1 MFPRRLCAR
10 PVAHTF
16 SHVKTDDTVDILAT
30 LWDGLMADARQINM
44 HRCEVDAHFAEV
56 PPGAREAAR
65 LRHEMQALRD
75 EYARLTEE
83 ARSVARDFLAVQGS
97 QRRFDA

>member
-1 MFPRRLCAR
+1 MRRLR
-10 PVAHTF
+10 GPYLQ
-16 SHVKTDDTVDILAT
+16 SVKTEDTVDNLAT
-30 LWDGLMADARQINM
+30 LWDGLMADAREINL
-44 HRCEVDAHFAEV
+44 HRCEVDAHLAEV

-83 ARSVARDFLAVQGS
+83 ARSVARDSLVVHDS
-97 QRRFDA
+97 PRRFDA